1 MLQVFLQLPS
11 QITWPILLRRLQY
24 NRKGQN
30 VQGSLS
36 NIASKFDSDSPHQ
49 TSIIILHMVY
59 WSIGHRLLAHMSD
72 NRLVQETCNWGV
84 GTLTVIFRGKNRFFK
99 ELQQRTL
106 LFGIFDLFE
115 EYLYAFGKY
124 PKKLLQNNNK
134 TLSTETRTLLA
145 NAKTGG

>member
-1 MLQVFLQLPS
+1 
-11 QITWPILLRRLQY
+11 
-24 NRKGQN
+24 
-30 VQGSLS
+30 
-36 NIASKFDSDSPHQ
+36 
-49 TSIIILHMVY
+49 MVC

-72 NRLVQETCNWGV
+72 NRFVQETCNWWV